1 MGKRL
6 EGKVALVTGGSAGIG
21 AECCKRFAAEGA
33 TVIAADMNPLT
44 YEAAGVEYMQLNVTD
59 VENCT
64 AVVNA
69 IAEKYSRIDIL
80 VNNAGITRD
89 ALVQKMTDD
98 MWNLVVD
105 VNLKGVF
112 NVTRLV
118 GPLMME
124 NNYGSIINISS
135 VVGEYG
141 NIGQTNY
148 AATKAG
154 VIGMSKS
161 WAKEFARKGANV
173 RCNAIAPGYVM
184 TDILKTVPQELLDKF
199 AALTMLG
206 RLGQPEEIAN
216 AALFLASS
224 EASYVTGHVLSVNG
238 GMRL

>member
-1 MGKRL
+1 MSKRL
-6 EGKVALVTGGSAGIG
+6 DGMVAVVTGGSAGIG
-21 AECCKRFAAEGA
+21 AQCCMRFAQEGA
-33 TVIAADMNPLT
+33 YVIAADRNPLT
-44 YEAAGVEYMQLNVTD
+44 YQAENVEYRELNVTD
-59 VENCT
+59 VAQCE
-64 AVVNA
+64 ALVSEVLEA
-69 IAEKYSRIDIL
+69 RGKIDIL

-89 ALVQKMTDD
+89 ALVQKMTDE
-98 MWNLVVD
+98 MWNLVID

-112 NVTRLV
+112 NLTRFV
-118 GPLMME
+118 GPAMMAQGK
-124 NNYGSIINISS
+124 GSIINISS

-154 VIGMSKS
+154 VIGMTKT

-173 RCNAIAPGYVM
+173 RVNAIAPGYVM
-184 TDILKTVPQELLDKF
+184 TDILKTVPEELLQKF

-216 AALFLASS
+216 AALFLAGD